1 MDRDTLLEDGIPYF
15 GFLYAGLMIDD
26 KGDPRVV
33 EYNCRFGDP
42 ETQPIMMRMQSD
54 LVELCLKACEADGL
68 KGLECRYDPRPALGV
83 VLASE
88 GYPQHPRKGDEIT
101 GDTQGNG
108 IDTKVFHAGTALE
121 DGKLV
126 TSGGRVLCVTAIG
139 ENIEDARAKA
149 YALCDKINFKGK
161 TLRHDIAWRAIKR
174 LEK

>member
-1 MDRDTLLEDGIPYF
+1 
-15 GFLYAGLMIDD
+15 
-26 KGDPRVV
+26 
-33 EYNCRFGDP
+33 
-42 ETQPIMMRMQSD
+42 MRSQ
-54 LVELCLKACEADGL
+54 EILK
-68 KGLECRYDPRPALGV
+68 V
-83 VLASE
+83 
-88 GYPQHPRKGDEIT
+88 T
-101 GDTQGNG
+101 DTQGNG